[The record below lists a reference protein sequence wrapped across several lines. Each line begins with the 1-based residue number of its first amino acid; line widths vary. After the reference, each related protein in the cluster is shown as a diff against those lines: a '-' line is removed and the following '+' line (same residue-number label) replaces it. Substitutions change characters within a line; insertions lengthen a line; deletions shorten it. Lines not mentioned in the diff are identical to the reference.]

1 MDDYSNP
8 TDAALDN
15 ALRKIFEIA
24 DAGSGA
30 LTRDAA
36 TELLTAAGCPGD
48 CVDEIFRV
56 GAHCFDAATTPV
68 LSSFP
73 VREQILTALEMDS
86 KKKTKH
92 AFWDAVS
99 CTFSSDGG
107 VSLDE
112 DGFKKVALAANGD
125 APREELTASVKV
137 EIAKLIAKDPDAA
150 WTAACGKVSLRP

>member
-30 LTRDAA
+30 LTREAA

-68 LSSFP
+68 LSSFS
-73 VREQILTALEMDS
+73 VRKQILTALELDS

-99 CTFSSDGG
+99 CTFSRDDG
-107 VSLDE
+107 VSLNE

>member
-24 DAGSGA
+24 DAGSGV

-56 GAHCFDAATTPV
+56 GAHCFDAATTPIPD

-73 VREQILTALEMDS
+73 VRKQILATLGFDS
-86 KKKTKH
+86 KKNIH
-92 AFWDAVS
+92 V
-99 CTFSSDGG
+99 
-107 VSLDE
+107 
-112 DGFKKVALAANGD
+112 N
-125 APREELTASVKV
+125 
-137 EIAKLIAKDPDAA
+137 
-150 WTAACGKVSLRP
+150 